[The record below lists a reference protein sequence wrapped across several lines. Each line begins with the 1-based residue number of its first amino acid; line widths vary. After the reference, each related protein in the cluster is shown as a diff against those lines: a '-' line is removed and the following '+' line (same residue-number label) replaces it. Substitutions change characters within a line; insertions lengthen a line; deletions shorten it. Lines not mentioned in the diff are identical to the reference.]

1 MDFNCDIQEKSFV
14 MLIRNTILGLISVI
28 LVLNTTSAQQPPTS
42 SSLLWKISG
51 KGLKEPS
58 YIFGTFHM
66 MCKSDFSITPILEE
80 TVRSTQQ
87 FYGELDMDD
96 PTLQVTLMS
105 NMRLKETSLQRL
117 LGDEQFKIVS
127 DSFHNITGMS
137 LQMFNQFSPFMSLSL
152 LTISS
157 FTCQDRIQ
165 PETEF
170 VNIAKKNALPIL
182 GLETVQDQ
190 VNAINS
196 QPLDSQVVSLK
207 KTILNYDSVKQ
218 VMNKMIAVYKENN
231 IDRLYQF
238 LQDNSDG
245 NDNFERDM
253 LVTRNV
259 KWIPVIEKAIQE
271 KPSFFAVGAGHLG
284 GKQGVLN
291 LLKEQGYTLTPVLY

>member
-1 MDFNCDIQEKSFV
+1 
-14 MLIRNTILGLISVI
+14 MLIRKIIFSLFSVVLLI
-28 LVLNTTSAQQPPTS
+28 NTTNAQKNPT

-51 KGLKEPS
+51 KDIKEPS

-66 MCKSDFSITPILEE
+66 MCKTDFSITPALEE
-80 TVRSTQQ
+80 KIKSTQQ

-96 PTLQVTLMS
+96 PTLQTTLMS
-105 NMRLKETSLQRL
+105 NMRLKETNLQTL
-117 LGDEQFKIVS
+117 LGDEQFKIIANG
-127 DSFHNITGMS
+127 FKNITGMN

-152 LTISS
+152 LALNSIP
-157 FTCQDRIQ
+157 CGDKIQ

-170 VNIAKKNALPIL
+170 VNIAKKNSLPIF

-190 VNAINS
+190 VNAINRE
-196 QPLDSQVVSLK
+196 PLDSQLVSLK

-218 VMNKMIAVYKENN
+218 VMTKMIAVYKEKNT
-231 IDRLYQF
+231 DKLYQF
-238 LQDNSDG
+238 LQENSDG
-245 NDNFERDM
+245 NDNFEQDM

-271 KPSFFAVGAGHLG
+271 KSSFFAVGAAHLG

-291 LLKEQGYTLTPVLY
+291 LLKQQGYTLTPVLY

>member
-1 MDFNCDIQEKSFV
+1 MSFYCDLQEKSIV
-14 MLIRNTILGLISVI
+14 MLFRNAILSLFSIV
-28 LVLNTTSAQQPPTS
+28 LLLNTTSAQQTPS

-51 KGLKEPS
+51 NGLKEPS

-66 MCKSDFSITPILEE
+66 MCKTDFSITPILEE
-80 TVRSTQQ
+80 KVKSTQQ
-87 FYGELDMDD
+87 FFGELDMDD
-96 PTLQVTLMS
+96 PTLQTTLMS
-105 NMRLKETSLQRL
+105 SMRLKETNLQKL
-117 LGDEQFKIVS
+117 LGEDEFKIVS
-127 DSFHNITGMS
+127 DSFKNITGIS
-137 LQMFNQFSPFMSLSL
+137 LQMFNQFSPFMSMSMLTLSS
-152 LTISS
+152 IACS
-157 FTCQDRIQ
+157 DKIQ

-196 QPLDSQVVSLK
+196 QPLDSQAVSLK
-207 KTILNYDSVKQ
+207 RTVLNYDSVKQ
-218 VMNKMIAVYKENN
+218 VMIKMIEVYKEKNT
-231 IDRLYQF
+231 DKLYQF
-238 LQDNSDG
+238 IKDNSDG
-245 NDNFERDM
+245 NDNFEQEM

-259 KWIPVIEKAIQE
+259 RWIPVIKKAVHE